1 MELEMEDYLDNFARM
16 YDHYCEYTEMNDEM
30 LDKKMDIGFEELF
43 DIIDCFRNYR
53 FNGFVEKIE
62 KKLD

>member
-1 MELEMEDYLDNFARM
+1 MENYLDDFARM
-16 YDHYCEYTEMNDEM
+16 YDRYCEYTEMNDEM

-43 DIIDCFRNYR
+43 DIIDFFRNYR

-62 KKLD
+62 KILD